1 LRLGKRLLS
10 PAAGEGVSIAGIQT
24 SFAQSSEVTLEKLCG
39 LKVSES
45 TVERVTE
52 DAGERLKEL
61 LEEGETFG
69 ESQPLEWQRHAAG
82 PLFAGTK
89 FGGSGAVRMALLST
103 VVTATGPLFDN

>member
-1 LRLGKRLLS
+1 MLS

-24 SFAQSSEVTLEKLCG
+24 SFAQSSKVTLEKLCG

-82 PLFAGTK
+82 PL
-89 FGGSGAVRMALLST
+89 LLAPNLAARGRCVWPSCQQS
-103 VVTATGPLFDN
+103 